1 MLFRKKK
8 RKKDTCSSDTIVL
21 CVSVCTAPAHACF
34 LGVCIRVC
42 ALACTQ
48 VHSIR
53 ENLAMYKIGFAGWLL
68 VFTQPA
74 SPLRTETIAQI
85 TLNFS
90 PSLPRRCARFPSAQ
104 FHRMSSILA
113 ASHKPNRS
121 GIKLK
126 PAHLWIKFVM
136 RISFPPCSRLHSS
149 CVLGLCVCALFC
161 TGVCKSGVCKWCWNV
176 SLI

>member
-1 MLFRKKK
+1 MVTINPKMLFREKKK
-8 RKKDTCSSDTIVL
+8 KYLFKWHSHIACE
-21 CVSVCTAPAHACF
+21 CVHGPAMCAL
-34 LGVCIRVC
+34 LGVYIRVC
-42 ALACTQ
+42 VPACAQ

-74 SPLRTETIAQI
+74 SSRRTETIAQI

-90 PSLPRRCARFPSAQ
+90 LSLPRQFTPLNPPHPRPSAQ

-121 GIKLK
+121 GFKLK

-136 RISFPPCSRLHSS
+136 RIRFPLCSRLHPD
-149 CVLGLCVCALFC
+149 CV
-161 TGVCKSGVCKWCWNV
+161 
-176 SLI
+176 